1 MSEDAPNSPAHES
14 NLARRVQAERV
25 RRGWSLSDLARRM
38 TAAGYA
44 LHPSAIH
51 KIEKGTRRIT
61 LNEAVVYA
69 QVFELTLGAMLL
81 DPGVLA
87 TKEGLRLWKKYE
99 HAQERYTAARRE
111 LESIESELLDL
122 IDSPEGGYVLS
133 EIKARYGEEARAAI
147 YHAMVSQETRRKQT
161 ESKRSSEDGEA

>member
-1 MSEDAPNSPAHES
+1 MTEEHAADSLTHES
-14 NLARRVQAERV
+14 NLARRVQLERE

-38 TAAGYA
+38 TAAGYT

-99 HAQERYTAARRE
+99 QARERYMAARRE
-111 LESIESELLDL
+111 LDGIESELLEL

-133 EIKARYGEEARAAI
+133 EIKARYGDEARASI
-147 YHAMVSQETRRKQT
+147 YHAMVHQETLRKQA
-161 ESKRSSEDGEA
+161 ELERSREED